1 MSEPLYQP
9 RSNTAA
15 RLLGLGFLAAGSA
28 AVYWQGVRPLLA
40 AINEKPLVEYSIK
53 LVILGEFFI
62 CLGLFWM
69 IHGLAGY
76 TSIRGMQKNPSAMKR
91 LAFIALLATL
101 ISWWLLD
108 EVFKSHGYFSG

>member
-9 RSNTAA
+9 RSDTAA
-15 RLLGLGFLAAGSA
+15 RLLGLGFFAAGSA